1 MRRVR
6 GTKRGGGEVCGREE
20 AVALV
25 TMALTHDH
33 DHDVLSGT
41 KHPTPHRAV
50 PPTVTTTYPHS
61 PTHAPT
67 TPPPHHPTGQPTTPP
82 TYHPITVLR
91 IVSYAHLNI
100 NG

>member
-33 DHDVLSGT
+33 DVLSGT
-41 KHPTPHRAV
+41 NHPTPH
-50 PPTVTTTYPHS
+50 
-61 PTHAPT
+61 
-67 TPPPHHPTGQPTTPP
+67 
-82 TYHPITVLR
+82 
-91 IVSYAHLNI
+91 
-100 NG
+100 

>member
-33 DHDVLSGT
+33 DVLSGT
-41 KHPTPHRAV
+41 DH
-50 PPTVTTTYPHS
+50 
-61 PTHAPT
+61 
-67 TPPPHHPTGQPTTPP
+67 
-82 TYHPITVLR
+82 
-91 IVSYAHLNI
+91 
-100 NG
+100 